1 MKFIS
6 LLNVLSTASA
16 FPFSQF
22 NQFKRSVITDANQV
36 NDQTFDY
43 VIAGAG
49 IGGLVTAN
57 RLTEDEN
64 TRVLVIEAGGQGD
77 DVRDRI
83 DIPAE
88 AYLNGLPVAGSP
100 YDWGIYTEAQDELNG
115 RNLHWP
121 RGKIVGGSTA
131 VNALYMTRSIKDEH
145 DAWAELVDDDGWNWD
160 SLLPYFRRYENF
172 SPPASDL
179 KDNLSIEVKDSAHGY
194 DGPYLFHNITILKT
208 GGSSFYRLHKQM
220 LNEVSLWQETFNN
233 LGVESDSDPFS
244 GKNIGGY
251 ITPNSIDP
259 DTQLRSYA
267 ASAYL
272 YPVQNTRSN
281 LVILSDALV
290 TRINFDTSSSK
301 PVANGLTF
309 TTSGSNNQFQVYA
322 SSEVV
327 IAGGALGSPQIL
339 LQSGIG
345 PRENL
350 ESQDVDVVVDLPGV
364 GEHVQDHISATINYA
379 TTAPVAGN
387 LSDEELD
394 HQLQLF
400 KDGNF
405 ARSVYSTPNG
415 AIAYVPLDD
424 LMGDDTDSFLDALE
438 ANMTD
443 ATSSGNEPE
452 QVKSGYRATYKSD
465 LENVYRAG
473 NAVVEILMNNLGSNL
488 GFQLAIQH
496 PLSRGKISLGSQNAS
511 ENANVDPRYLSHP
524 ADIQVLRSGL
534 RYIRRLASTE
544 PLSSVIE
551 SEVSPG
557 EDVMSDED
565 LNDYIR
571 SSVVSQYHPA
581 SSCAMLPRENGGVV
595 DSHLRVYGVANLRVI
610 DSSTIPLPIAAHHMQ
625 ITYALCEKG
634 ADLIRGYEKA
644 SDSPSATESESGG
657 SLSSII
663 DIKLLILMVMIT
675 IMYNGLY

>member
-194 DGPYLFHNITILKT
+194 DGPIQI
-208 GGSSFYRLHKQM
+208 SFPQYNYPQ
-220 LNEVSLWQETFNN
+220 NSLWQETFNN

-595 DSHLRVYGVANLRVI
+595 DSHLRVYGVDNLRVI

>member
-1 MKFIS
+1 MFHS
-6 LLNVLSTASA
+6 
-16 FPFSQF
+16 
-22 NQFKRSVITDANQV
+22 
-36 NDQTFDY
+36 DQC
-43 VIAGAG
+43 
-49 IGGLVTAN
+49 
-57 RLTEDEN
+57 
-64 TRVLVIEAGGQGD
+64 
-77 DVRDRI
+77 
-83 DIPAE
+83 
-88 AYLNGLPVAGSP
+88 
-100 YDWGIYTEAQDELNG
+100 
-115 RNLHWP
+115 
-121 RGKIVGGSTA
+121 
-131 VNALYMTRSIKDEH
+131 
-145 DAWAELVDDDGWNWD
+145 
-160 SLLPYFRRYENF
+160 
-172 SPPASDL
+172 
-179 KDNLSIEVKDSAHGY
+179 LSIQ
-194 DGPYLFHNITILKT
+194 I
-208 GGSSFYRLHKQM
+208 SFPQYNYPQNRWVFFLSLAQA
-220 LNEVSLWQETFNN
+220 NAERSRLWQETFNN

-301 PVANGLTF
+301 PVANGLSF

-488 GFQLAIQH
+488 G
-496 PLSRGKISLGSQNAS
+496 K
-511 ENANVDPRYLSHP
+511 
-524 ADIQVLRSGL
+524 
-534 RYIRRLASTE
+534 
-544 PLSSVIE
+544 
-551 SEVSPG
+551 
-557 EDVMSDED
+557 
-565 LNDYIR
+565 
-571 SSVVSQYHPA
+571 
-581 SSCAMLPRENGGVV
+581 
-595 DSHLRVYGVANLRVI
+595 
-610 DSSTIPLPIAAHHMQ
+610 
-625 ITYALCEKG
+625 
-634 ADLIRGYEKA
+634 
-644 SDSPSATESESGG
+644 
-657 SLSSII
+657 
-663 DIKLLILMVMIT
+663 
-675 IMYNGLY
+675 